1 MALRCQQELAE
12 LVIDTGEERLSITAS
27 IGCAIVTPKNPIKH
41 ILAQADKAMYD
52 AKKAGR
58 NCIATAGINLNLG
71 NRNAPI
77 FLLIEKTITYLAK
90 TNHSAI
96 ATDYQ

>member
-58 NCIATAGINLNLG
+58 NCIATAG
-71 NRNAPI
+71 
-77 FLLIEKTITYLAK
+77 
-90 TNHSAI
+90 
-96 ATDYQ
+96 